1 MSRVAEQPVCRER
14 RGSPLAQAIRPGL
27 QTLRHTWPALL
38 VLQVLGL
45 LVVVGYFT
53 TPTVTRI
60 ADWLGTL
67 KASGGY
73 LFSAVS
79 LALAC
84 GPLPEIAKQVTG
96 VDRCFSG
103 DRLHRLLLNTGVYA
117 IVGVQCDALYRIV
130 AMLFGDELAF
140 WTVLKKVATDQ
151 FLFSPFISLPTIAL
165 GYTWRDAGWR
175 LGRLTT
181 LLRRRWYVSKVVP
194 MLLTCWAYWIPMA
207 SLMYML
213 PAKLT
218 MVFNVCASAAGA
230 ILITGVAGRAHEA
243 PADTVA
249 SHA

>member
-1 MSRVAEQPVCRER
+1 MSRVLEQPPRVESRD
-14 RGSPLAQAIRPGL
+14 SPLARAMRPGV

-38 VLQVLGL
+38 ILQVLGL

-53 TPTVTRI
+53 TPAVTRI
-60 ADWLGTL
+60 ADWLGSL
-67 KASGGY
+67 KESGGY

-96 VDRCFSG
+96 VDRAFTR

-117 IVGVQCDALYRIV
+117 IVGVQCDALYRLV
-130 AMLFGDELAF
+130 AVLYGDQLAF
-140 WTVLKKVATDQ
+140 WTVVKKVATDQ

-165 GYTWRDAGWR
+165 AYTWRDAAWR
-175 LGRLTT
+175 LRGLPA
-181 LLRRRWYVSKVVP
+181 LLRRRWYVSRVVP

-230 ILITGVAGRAHEA
+230 ILITGVAGRAQA
-243 PADTVA
+243 GPRDGSA
-249 SHA
+249 